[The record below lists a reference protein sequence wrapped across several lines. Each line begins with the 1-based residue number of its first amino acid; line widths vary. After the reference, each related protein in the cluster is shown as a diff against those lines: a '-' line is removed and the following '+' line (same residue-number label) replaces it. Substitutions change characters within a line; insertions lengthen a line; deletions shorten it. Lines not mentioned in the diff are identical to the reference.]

1 MAPSLAG
8 FRIIVV
14 EPHDD
19 MRELLDQFLRLLGA
33 SVCPVATARDA
44 ADRMSEA
51 DIILTDVAMP
61 GEDGVWLWEQ
71 VNSQFPHLPVVAL
84 TGYTAEQYP
93 RITQAKFA
101 RTLLK
106 PVDPEEVARAVWEL
120 LRGAS
125 PASTTA
131 A

>member
-19 MRELLDQFLRLLGA
+19 MRELLDHSLRLLGA
-33 SVCPVATARDA
+33 TVCAVATARDA
-44 ADRMSEA
+44 VARMSEA

-61 GEDGVWLWEQ
+61 GEDGVWLWER
-71 VNSQFPHLPVVAL
+71 VNLQLPRIPVIAL
-84 TGYTAEQYP
+84 TGYTVEQYP
-93 RITQAKFA
+93 RMAQAKFA

-106 PVDPEEVARAVWEL
+106 PADPEEVAKAICEL
-120 LRGAS
+120 LRGAP